1 MTAPTTRTT
10 LSRPRALVVSA
21 LAAMTVVSG
30 CGADVES
37 STPES
42 LGEQVTVTN
51 CGAPLRV
58 SGVPDRAVT
67 NDTGITELMFALGL
81 GDRMVGYTTY
91 EGKERDIESSPWR
104 ADFEKTRSLGTAFSR
119 EIIAAARPDFVF
131 AGWNY
136 GFKESTGVTPDWV
149 RSTGAVPYQLTEA
162 CRQAGT
168 TKRGVVRPLDA
179 LYADLSN
186 LGQIFGVSGRA
197 AALTADYRKQ
207 VEAARV
213 GAPAESA
220 AARVFLFDSADPTP
234 FTSGRNA
241 APDQIIAEAGGRN
254 IFGDIDDSW
263 TSASWEAAA
272 QRDPQVI
279 VIVDYGAGPQNT
291 VEAKIRQLESQ
302 PLMAQTTAVRERRY
316 ISFPYAALVEGP
328 RNPQTITAL
337 AEYLRSQSL

>member
-136 GFKESTGVTPDWV
+136 GFKESTASPP
-149 RSTGAVPYQLTEA
+149 TG
-162 CRQAGT
+162 C
-168 TKRGVVRPLDA
+168 VRP
-179 LYADLSN
+179 
-186 LGQIFGVSGRA
+186 V
-197 AALTADYRKQ
+197 
-207 VEAARV
+207 
-213 GAPAESA
+213 PCH
-220 AARVFLFDSADPTP
+220 
-234 FTSGRNA
+234 TS
-241 APDQIIAEAGGRN
+241 
-254 IFGDIDDSW
+254 
-263 TSASWEAAA
+263 
-272 QRDPQVI
+272 
-279 VIVDYGAGPQNT
+279 
-291 VEAKIRQLESQ
+291 
-302 PLMAQTTAVRERRY
+302 
-316 ISFPYAALVEGP
+316 
-328 RNPQTITAL
+328 
-337 AEYLRSQSL
+337 

>member
-1 MTAPTTRTT
+1 MTAPTTWTT

-42 LGEQVTVTN
+42 SGEQVTVTN
-51 CGAPLRV
+51 CGAPLTV

-81 GDRMVGYTTY
+81 GDRMAGYTTY

-168 TKRGVVRPLDA
+168 TRRGVVRPLDA

-197 AALTADYRKQ
+197 ATLTADYRKQ

-213 GAPAESA
+213 GAPGLPPPGA
-220 AARVFLFDSADPTP
+220 AAHRVRPQ
-234 FTSGRNA
+234 RRRA
-241 APDQIIAEAGGRN
+241 ARWRPAR
-254 IFGDIDDSW
+254 
-263 TSASWEAAA
+263 
-272 QRDPQVI
+272 
-279 VIVDYGAGPQNT
+279 
-291 VEAKIRQLESQ
+291 
-302 PLMAQTTAVRERRY
+302 
-316 ISFPYAALVEGP
+316 
-328 RNPQTITAL
+328 
-337 AEYLRSQSL
+337 